1 MTTEKTQTVGLIIA
15 SFILLACLV
24 IGNKISNKKIGVDI
38 GQALETDGLQIDRTG
53 LPDYQ
58 PINNNIKEF
67 IKL

>member
-1 MTTEKTQTVGLIIA
+1 MKSTKTQTIGLIIA
-15 SFILLACLV
+15 SLILLACLV
-24 IGNKISNKKIGVDI
+24 IGNKISNKEIGVGI

-58 PINNNIKEF
+58 PIDNNLKEF

>member
-1 MTTEKTQTVGLIIA
+1 MTTEKTQTIGLIIA

-24 IGNKISNKKIGVDI
+24 IGNRISNKEIGVDI

-58 PINNNIKEF
+58 PINSNIKEF